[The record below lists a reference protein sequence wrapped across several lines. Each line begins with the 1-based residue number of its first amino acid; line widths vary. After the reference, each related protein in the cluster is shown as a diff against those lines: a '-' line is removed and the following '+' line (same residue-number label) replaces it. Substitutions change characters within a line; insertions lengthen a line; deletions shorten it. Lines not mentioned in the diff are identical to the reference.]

1 LIRIIEPYSCVEI
14 SHVAVLMEMDQPV
27 VERKLSQ
34 MILDGKF
41 HGILDQGKGQLIV
54 YEEEDVDKA
63 MEGGLKVIENMDGV
77 VTSLFG
83 RSRALRSLMI

>member
-1 LIRIIEPYSCVEI
+1 VEI